1 MKEQLRTAA
10 ALINF
15 AVNSTVYLRTG
26 RGMDGSFNIYIDAV
40 RLHSQV
46 HIDRQ
51 IKLDYSYKGDRHIAT
66 GTLRRGESD
75 TLQIHLPLSDV
86 ERLHEIYGA
95 QIREIIGQDF
105 IFAKTPDTDITLVI
119 AAR

>member
-26 RGMDGSFNIYIDAV
+26 RGMDDNFNVYIDAV

-66 GTLRRGESD
+66 GMLRRGESD
-75 TLQIHLPLSDV
+75 TLQVHLPLADV
-86 ERLHEIYGA
+86 ERLHEFYGA
-95 QIREIIGQDF
+95 HVREIIGHDF
-105 IFAKTPDTDITLVI
+105 IFGKTPNTVI
-119 AAR
+119 AVR

>member
-26 RGMDGSFNIYIDAV
+26 RGMDGSFNVYIDAV

-46 HIDRQ
+46 HTDRQ
-51 IKLDYSYKGDRHIAT
+51 IKLDYSYKGDRHVVTGVLKKVDSDGLQVCLPIA
-66 GTLRRGESD
+66 D
-75 TLQIHLPLSDV
+75 M
-86 ERLHEIYGA
+86 ERLHEIYGNRV
-95 QIREIIGQDF
+95 REIVGSDF
-105 IFAKTPDTDITLVI
+105 DFGRYELV
-119 AAR
+119 AGA